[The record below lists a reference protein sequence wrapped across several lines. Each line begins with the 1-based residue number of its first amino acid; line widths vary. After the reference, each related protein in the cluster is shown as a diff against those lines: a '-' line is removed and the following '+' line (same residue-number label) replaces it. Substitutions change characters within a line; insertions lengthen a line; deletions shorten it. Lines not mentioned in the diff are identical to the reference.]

1 MRRVLYTLLGT
12 LLFACGPW
20 AQEQS
25 HVVSSEKVEKRRTIY
40 VKINGP
46 QEAAAQLRGSFA
58 EAAEEKGLLL
68 AEDPHKAGTKVDV
81 TIKEQNAEGTL
92 YAELISATLTSRD
105 GKSATV
111 YSCKSVGDGKGYS
124 TITKKTGK
132 TSLIQSDIA
141 SKGTVFVEETTARNS
156 AGLVESIKKE
166 IAAAGF
172 QVAATEKEADISL
185 KDIKLIKKSVRAMS
199 VEGRTESRLST
210 WSGQVINLSS
220 KITSYKSIVEP
231 IGAEAEV
238 CRSSMKSISE
248 DGSRS
253 YQGVAVTDLAVI
265 SQQLK

>member
-1 MRRVLYTLLGT
+1 M
-12 LLFACGPW
+12 
-20 AQEQS
+20 
-25 HVVSSEKVEKRRTIY
+25 
-40 VKINGP
+40 KINGP

-58 EAAEEKGLLL
+58 EAAEEKDLLL
-68 AEDPHKAGTKVDV
+68 ADDPHKAGTKIDV

-111 YSCKSVGDGKGYS
+111 YSCKSVGEGKGYS
-124 TITKKTGK
+124 TITKKEGK

-172 QVAATEKEADISL
+172 QVAANEKEAHISL
-185 KDIKLIKKSVRAMS
+185 KDMKIIKEAVSAMS
-199 VEGRTESRLST
+199 VEQQTESRLST
-210 WSGQVINLSS
+210 WSGRFISLSS
-220 KITSYKSIVEP
+220 KMTSYKSIVEP
-231 IGAEAEV
+231 IGAEAEA

-248 DGSRS
+248 VGPRS
-253 YQGVAVTDLAVI
+253 YQGVAATDLAVI